1 MQLVAYGAQDV
12 YLTGNPQITFFKVV
26 YRRHTNFSMECIR
39 QTVSGIMQLGGKGTA
54 TISRNGDLISQIY
67 MTYKLSSKTGD
78 AVVSNFGNALIKNAE
93 VEIGGQLID
102 RQDGRF
108 MQVYTDLTEPNPSAN
123 PCGLLKHQKMSGLG
137 ANFADTVGDSSN
149 YSTTVKTDK
158 LYWVPL
164 KFWFCRNPGLALP
177 LIALQYHEVKV
188 SVELEEGS
196 KLTTGVTGKSK
207 SITNSDDFQK
217 NDCNLWV
224 DYIYLDTDE
233 RRRFAQV
240 SHEYLI
246 EQVQVKKS
254 NVSLTGERDDIDLN
268 FNHPVKELMW
278 VFTGSTDNSLK
289 NGFFPGCAV
298 QSVPDDAIF
307 NTADDTNASV
317 FNINSSLNGSINN
330 TAIET
335 IKSIPPTT
343 TFKLT
348 LNGQDRFQERDTFY
362 FANTQ
367 VYKHHTG
374 SGAPFPV
381 GSIHVYSFALK
392 PEEHQPSGTCN
403 FSRID
408 SSKLNIEYNTSTS
421 DSLIKEIHVY
431 AVNYNVLRIM
441 SGMGG
446 LAYSN

>member
-1 MQLVAYGAQDV
+1 M
-12 YLTGNPQITFFKVV
+12 
-26 YRRHTNFSMECIR
+26 
-39 QTVSGIMQLGGKGTA
+39 SGIMQLGGKGTT

-67 MTYKLSSKTGD
+67 MTYKLSNANRDGE
-78 AVVSNFGNALIKNAE
+78 VVSNFGNALIKNAE

-108 MQVYTDLTEPNPSAN
+108 MQLHSDLTEPNPTSN
-123 PCGLLKHQKMSGLG
+123 PCGLVKYQKMAGIG
-137 ANFADTVGDSSN
+137 ANMNKIGDVTDD
-149 YSTTVKTDK
+149 YSTTTKKDV

-188 SVELEEGS
+188 SVELEEAS
-196 KLTTGVTGKSK
+196 KLTTKG
-207 SITNSDDFQK
+207 SITNSDDFSK

-254 NVSLTGERDDIDLN
+254 NVNVSERDDIDLN
-268 FNHPVKELMW
+268 FNHPVKELIW
-278 VFTGSTDNSLK
+278 VFTGSSDNALK
-289 NGFFPGCAV
+289 NGFFPGCGV
-298 QSVPDDAIF
+298 QEIPDDDVHV
-307 NTADDTNASV
+307 TGSQLSTSV
-317 FNINSSLNGSINN
+317 FNLSSSGAGGFQ
-330 TAIET
+330 TT
-335 IKSIPPTT
+335 KTTPRSIPTDT
-343 TFKLT
+343 KFKLI
-348 LNGQDRFQERDTFY
+348 LNGQDRFQERDSFY

-367 VYKHHTG
+367 VWKHHTG
-374 SGAPFPV
+374 SGSPFPV
-381 GSIHVYSFALK
+381 GAIHVYSFALK

-408 SSKLNIEYNTSTS
+408 SSKLNIEYPSNPGGE
-421 DSLIKEIHVY
+421 LIKEIHIY
-431 AVNYNVLRIM
+431 AINYNVLRIM

>member
-1 MQLVAYGAQDV
+1 MGGGLMQLVAYGAQDV

-39 QTVSGIMQLGGKGTA
+39 QTMSGIMQLGGKGTA

-67 MTYKLSSKTGD
+67 MTYKLSNGSRDGE
-78 AVVSNFGNALIKNAE
+78 VVSNFGNALIKNAE

-108 MQVYTDLTEPNPSAN
+108 MQLHSDLTEPNPTSN
-123 PCGLLKHQKMSGLG
+123 PCGLVKYQKMAGIG
-137 ANFADTVGDSSN
+137 ANLNEVAGVTDD
-149 YSTTVKTDK
+149 YSTTTKKDV

-188 SVELEEGS
+188 SVELEEAS
-196 KLTTGVTGKSK
+196 KLTTKG
-207 SITNSDDFQK
+207 SITNSDDFSK

-254 NVSLTGERDDIDLN
+254 NVNVSDRDDIDLN
-268 FNHPVKELMW
+268 FNHPVKELIW
-278 VFTGSTDNSLK
+278 VFTGSSDDALK
-289 NGFFPGCAV
+289 NGFFPGCGV
-298 QSVPDDAIF
+298 QEIPDDDVLGTGEGSSAQVFDISSANDGEKQYM
-307 NTADDTNASV
+307 NTK
-317 FNINSSLNGSINN
+317 
-330 TAIET
+330 
-335 IKSIPPTT
+335 KSIPSET

-348 LNGQDRFQERDTFY
+348 LNGQDRFQERDSFY

-367 VYKHHTG
+367 VWKHHTG
-374 SGAPFPV
+374 SGSPFPV
-381 GSIHVYSFALK
+381 GAIHVYSFALK

-408 SSKLNIEYNTSTS
+408 SSKLNIEYPTNPGGE
-421 DSLIKEIHVY
+421 LVKEIHVY
-431 AVNYNVLRIM
+431 AINYNVLRIM